1 MIVAPVPQQRSFSS
15 LAAAS
20 SSSSSAAASSSAS
33 SSSSS
38 FSPTGK
44 KHSASGGG
52 KKSLRCAGHRSNLTG
67 GNTSSNNN
75 VVKMWNR
82 RKSSNSWATFGV
94 ECDYDS
100 AICPDWEMFVVRSD
114 DLARDVILSNAVT
127 FDIDEDE
134 AMERALFDEYDDEL
148 VVDDEDGDIMLPPA
162 PPPFGPENFGVVAA
176 FASMRRAFGR
186 IVSRGGEQ

>member
-1 MIVAPVPQQRSFSS
+1 
-15 LAAAS
+15 
-20 SSSSSAAASSSAS
+20 
-33 SSSSS
+33 
-38 FSPTGK
+38 
-44 KHSASGGG
+44 
-52 KKSLRCAGHRSNLTG
+52 
-67 GNTSSNNN
+67 
-75 VVKMWNR
+75 MWNR

-148 VVDDEDGDIMLPPA
+148 VVDDEDGEIMLPPA